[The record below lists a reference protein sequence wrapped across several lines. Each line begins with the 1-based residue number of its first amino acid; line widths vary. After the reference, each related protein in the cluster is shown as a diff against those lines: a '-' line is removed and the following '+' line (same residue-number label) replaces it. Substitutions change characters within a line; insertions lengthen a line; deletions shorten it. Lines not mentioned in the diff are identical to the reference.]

1 MKEIRNS
8 LTKSISKLKSSK
20 SEIIMN
26 NFMFKDSEIVSNN
39 ILEKIISLVISQ
51 AFERM
56 IQRNIPNFCIMQMMH
71 KLDTILDI
79 QYIKHDKDDLNQ
91 KIKVTKNKSE
101 KLLLYKNNEQ
111 SDILLLTDE
120 KKLNRKLNN
129 SEIIHDYEL
138 IRDLNLYSS
147 NVFGNKTVLNILNK
161 KNVNIPKNN
170 NDLSFS
176 TSNKIQ
182 GIKDKK
188 IVEPEIDNF
197 WDTISQPKATK
208 IDRGASTQIKI
219 DTETYKNKKY
229 RHIKNIIKEEDHN
242 NEQLENTTNNNNLLQ
257 KRKIKKSIIRDIGTK
272 GKKLRIKMSIPTDLP
287 SFDIE
292 SDRLGINEENESIKN
307 LRKEYEQELALK
319 KEKEEKEKK
328 LLKQKQLLELEEEN
342 NNKKKFMNSKVN
354 TVKIRPIKI
363 ENLIAEFQD
372 LKSHTKEIAKITDS
386 NIESYYTKNR
396 SKHIEVEVNE
406 NPSYQFSDERTD
418 RKRKKIIN
426 QSNNNLIN
434 LNNINIK
441 KIKPEK
447 NISDRSGSKYASGS
461 NFNLMKLECGVNLT
475 ENRKKKSG
483 GKNFFEKYGKF
494 SFELY
499 KSKLNNT
506 MSGNF
511 LGKDFKEMMNDSMKK
526 EEDNNQIKSNFKG
539 FKKKKS
545 ILIKQKSDYDANIEN
560 IEIDNN
566 TNNYLKMKTKN
577 LKVVMNNLDLMK
589 DFELNIDK
597 TNNYMPKTKYN
608 FFKNTINNNFQKNK
622 KDLRDINDFNKTVLK
637 NDFWGEPNNSNT
649 KENFYTRQPF
659 RFFHK
664 KNINFPIIEF
674 KRERLPPIYT
684 SKLYNNSMIKN
695 RSTINLEKEKIR
707 NFSRDNINDDE
718 KSRF

>member
-26 NFMFKDSEIVSNN
+26 NFMFKDSEIVANN

-129 SEIIHDYEL
+129 SEIIPDYEL

-182 GIKDKK
+182 EIKDKK

-257 KRKIKKSIIRDIGTK
+257 KRKTKKSIIRDIGTK

-396 SKHIEVEVNE
+396 SKHIEIEVNE

-608 FFKNTINNNFQKNK
+608 FFKNTINKNFQKNK

-695 RSTINLEKEKIR
+695 RSRINLEKEKTR

>member
-26 NFMFKDSEIVSNN
+26 NFMFKDSEIVANN

-129 SEIIHDYEL
+129 SEIIPDYEL

-182 GIKDKK
+182 EIKDKK

-242 NEQLENTTNNNNLLQ
+242 NEQLENTTKNNNLLQ
-257 KRKIKKSIIRDIGTK
+257 KRKIKKSVVRDIGTK
-272 GKKLRIKMSIPTDLP
+272 EKKLRIKMSIPTDLP

-695 RSTINLEKEKIR
+695 RSRINLEKEKIR

>member
-26 NFMFKDSEIVSNN
+26 NFMFKDSEIVANN

-182 GIKDKK
+182 EIKDKK

-229 RHIKNIIKEEDHN
+229 RHKGIIFN
-242 NEQLENTTNNNNLLQ
+242 Y
-257 KRKIKKSIIRDIGTK
+257 RSFVIKK
-272 GKKLRIKMSIPTDLP
+272 
-287 SFDIE
+287 
-292 SDRLGINEENESIKN
+292 
-307 LRKEYEQELALK
+307 
-319 KEKEEKEKK
+319 
-328 LLKQKQLLELEEEN
+328 
-342 NNKKKFMNSKVN
+342 
-354 TVKIRPIKI
+354 
-363 ENLIAEFQD
+363 
-372 LKSHTKEIAKITDS
+372 
-386 NIESYYTKNR
+386 
-396 SKHIEVEVNE
+396 
-406 NPSYQFSDERTD
+406 
-418 RKRKKIIN
+418 
-426 QSNNNLIN
+426 
-434 LNNINIK
+434 
-441 KIKPEK
+441 
-447 NISDRSGSKYASGS
+447 
-461 NFNLMKLECGVNLT
+461 
-475 ENRKKKSG
+475 
-483 GKNFFEKYGKF
+483 
-494 SFELY
+494 
-499 KSKLNNT
+499 
-506 MSGNF
+506 
-511 LGKDFKEMMNDSMKK
+511 
-526 EEDNNQIKSNFKG
+526 G
-539 FKKKKS
+539 F
-545 ILIKQKSDYDANIEN
+545 
-560 IEIDNN
+560 
-566 TNNYLKMKTKN
+566 
-577 LKVVMNNLDLMK
+577 
-589 DFELNIDK
+589 
-597 TNNYMPKTKYN
+597 
-608 FFKNTINNNFQKNK
+608 
-622 KDLRDINDFNKTVLK
+622 
-637 NDFWGEPNNSNT
+637 
-649 KENFYTRQPF
+649 
-659 RFFHK
+659 
-664 KNINFPIIEF
+664 
-674 KRERLPPIYT
+674 
-684 SKLYNNSMIKN
+684 
-695 RSTINLEKEKIR
+695 
-707 NFSRDNINDDE
+707 
-718 KSRF
+718 

>member
-26 NFMFKDSEIVSNN
+26 NFMFKDSEIVANN

-129 SEIIHDYEL
+129 SEIIPDYEL

-182 GIKDKK
+182 EIKDKK

-307 LRKEYEQELALK
+307 LRKEYD
-319 KEKEEKEKK
+319 
-328 LLKQKQLLELEEEN
+328 
-342 NNKKKFMNSKVN
+342 KVH
-354 TVKIRPIKI
+354 
-363 ENLIAEFQD
+363 L
-372 LKSHTKEIAKITDS
+372 
-386 NIESYYTKNR
+386 
-396 SKHIEVEVNE
+396 
-406 NPSYQFSDERTD
+406 
-418 RKRKKIIN
+418 
-426 QSNNNLIN
+426 
-434 LNNINIK
+434 
-441 KIKPEK
+441 
-447 NISDRSGSKYASGS
+447 
-461 NFNLMKLECGVNLT
+461 
-475 ENRKKKSG
+475 
-483 GKNFFEKYGKF
+483 
-494 SFELY
+494 
-499 KSKLNNT
+499 
-506 MSGNF
+506 
-511 LGKDFKEMMNDSMKK
+511 
-526 EEDNNQIKSNFKG
+526 
-539 FKKKKS
+539 
-545 ILIKQKSDYDANIEN
+545 
-560 IEIDNN
+560 
-566 TNNYLKMKTKN
+566 
-577 LKVVMNNLDLMK
+577 
-589 DFELNIDK
+589 
-597 TNNYMPKTKYN
+597 
-608 FFKNTINNNFQKNK
+608 
-622 KDLRDINDFNKTVLK
+622 
-637 NDFWGEPNNSNT
+637 
-649 KENFYTRQPF
+649 
-659 RFFHK
+659 
-664 KNINFPIIEF
+664 
-674 KRERLPPIYT
+674 
-684 SKLYNNSMIKN
+684 
-695 RSTINLEKEKIR
+695 
-707 NFSRDNINDDE
+707 
-718 KSRF
+718 

>member
-26 NFMFKDSEIVSNN
+26 NFMFKDSEIVANN

>member
-26 NFMFKDSEIVSNN
+26 NFMFKDSEIVANN

-91 KIKVTKNKSE
+91 KIKITKNKSE

-129 SEIIHDYEL
+129 SEIIPDYEL

-182 GIKDKK
+182 EIKDKK

-695 RSTINLEKEKIR
+695 RSRINLEKEKTR